1 MEDEKIIGLYFDRSE
16 EALKATEQKYG
27 NYLRQVAYRLLRNE
41 QDTEEILGDTL
52 LATWNSIPPAK
63 PRALRFYL
71 AKIARNLSMNRL
83 DYQSAQCRDSSKK
96 VLLHELEECIPA
108 QDDTLEA
115 RELGMA
121 LNRFL
126 GKLPREDCSIFLS
139 RYFYG
144 YTIPELEKKYCLPEY
159 KIKYR
164 LGKIRKQLAAFLQK
178 EEISV

>member
-16 EALKATEQKYG
+16 EALKATDQKYG
-27 NYLRQVAYRLLRNE
+27 NYLRQVAFRLLRNQ

-52 LATWNSIPPAK
+52 LAAWNSIPPAK

-83 DYQSAQCRDSSKK
+83 DYQSAQCRDCSKK
-96 VLLHELEECIPA
+96 VLLHELEECVPA

-115 RELGMA
+115 RELGMI

-126 GKLPREDCSIFLS
+126 DKLPREDCSIFLS

-144 YTIPELEKKYCLPEY
+144 YTIPELEKKYCLPEH

-164 LGKIRKQLAAFLQK
+164 LGKVRKQLADFLQK